1 MRPGGW
7 LFAFDASFLERG
19 ERALFPNASHGADIY
34 IWDFTRA
41 SRKAG
46 SRGRERRAE
55 RKRERTSESRLAG
68 SSHAIRCILPT
79 SYNSFFAL
87 LLVSRVY
94 PARQRHEPFG
104 GEALIM
110 RVQSTR
116 ERHEDHF
123 GDRESISPCR
133 RGHPSMCQYVRT
145 HTSLVSVTRSFSL
158 SKTSGVCH

>member
-7 LFAFDASFLERG
+7 LFAFDASFLERS

-46 SRGRERRAE
+46 SRGRKRRAE
-55 RKRERTSESRLAG
+55 GEKERTSESQLAG

-87 LLVSRVY
+87 LLVSRSI
-94 PARQRHEPFG
+94 PGSTAARTFRGRSSHYACPIHSRTARRSLRRSQEH
-104 GEALIM
+104 
-110 RVQSTR
+110 
-116 ERHEDHF
+116 
-123 GDRESISPCR
+123 ISLPKE
-133 RGHPSMCQYVRT
+133 GS
-145 HTSLVSVTRSFSL
+145 
-158 SKTSGVCH
+158 